1 MGSTILSTPSAGKR
15 LVGEECEQ
23 DTSRVAGVEMMRKE
37 HRAISDECLLV
48 YDGRCRL
55 CVTAKEGLERLGT
68 QNETKVVRM
77 IPYQSEKAR
86 EVLGATYRPGRPD
99 VAFLVQPNGVIR
111 QGLDAFLPLLPG
123 LRGGRIL
130 ATFLSIP
137 LIKPLAYLLY
147 RLVARYR
154 YHLFGEVPLTAA
166 DDPAEK

>member
-1 MGSTILSTPSAGKR
+1 MMGN
-15 LVGEECEQ
+15 
-23 DTSRVAGVEMMRKE
+23 E
-37 HRAISDECLLV
+37 HRATSDECLLV

-123 LRGGRIL
+123 LRGGRFL

-147 RLVARYR
+147 RLVSRYR